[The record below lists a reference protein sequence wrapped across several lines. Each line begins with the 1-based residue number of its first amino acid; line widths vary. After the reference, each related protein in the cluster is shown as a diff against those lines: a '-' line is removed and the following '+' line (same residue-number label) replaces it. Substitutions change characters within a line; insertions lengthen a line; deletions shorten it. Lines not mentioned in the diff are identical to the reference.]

1 MIENTQQK
9 ISEITEAM
17 RDLLLYKNQKY
28 GDSAL
33 KPKQIL
39 RETDDEF
46 KGMAVHKVGGM
57 YDSVDIFKGAGKIN
71 VRIAGDSPL
80 AIFKDIARAIPC

>member
-1 MIENTQQK
+1 MNNAGK
-9 ISEITEAM
+9 DAVLALTE
-17 RDLLLYKNQKY
+17 
-28 GDSAL
+28 
-33 KPKQIL
+33 QIL
-39 RETDDEF
+39 READDEF

-57 YDSVDIFKGAGKIN
+57 YDSVDIFKGVGKIN

>member
-1 MIENTQQK
+1 MLFGYFCHSFYYCLFYILVFLIK
-9 ISEITEAM
+9 IH
-17 RDLLLYKNQKY
+17 KNVT
-28 GDSAL
+28 G
-33 KPKQIL
+33 
-39 RETDDEF
+39 DDEF